1 MRRAMLVWRR
11 QAPDRGGRPDAG
23 ADSQFYEH
31 DRGASLEQI
40 RGIAQEYAAIV
51 MYWWRGWI

>member
-1 MRRAMLVWRR
+1 MPESWTISV
-11 QAPDRGGRPDAG
+11 GGRVYGP
-23 ADSQFYEH
+23 Y
-31 DRGASLEQI
+31 SLEQM